1 MNKNK
6 IAAWVFVAVIAVI
19 AIAIAPG
26 VSNRINDWLGKDA
39 GPAVTESQPAGSES
53 AAPGQQASAPETGME
68 KPATATEP
76 GKAPAATTATEA
88 RPTAKESAAQTQPA
102 ASGEETA
109 PAGDMASVP
118 ENRAVEASQVPPVT
132 IPTFGLLRVEPDGST
147 VIAGQAGANAD
158 IEILSGSKMI
168 ASAHAAPNGDFVAV
182 LDTPLAPGDYEL
194 VLRATEANGDV
205 AMSKET
211 AIISVPEKGH
221 EGELLA
227 LVEQPG
233 EASRLINVPKPAEPG
248 GNAGSRAA
256 QSAEQPAPA
265 AAPEGE
271 TPAAPQGTEVASAP
285 AADAAKT
292 TGEAGEK
299 PADIRIEAVEIDAG
313 TIFVA
318 GAAKPGAQVRVYANE
333 ILLGDTTAGPNGRFL
348 VEVKRDLPVGDYI
361 IRADVIDPAT
371 GDVLARAAVPF
382 TRSEGEH
389 LSAVASDTPVAGET
403 PPAAPGAAGGTAG
416 EEQQSAA
423 LSVPESATVLPDG
436 PPKVPE
442 GITVTGHL
450 RRTNSSVIIRRGDTL
465 WHISRRVYG
474 KGIRYTTIYL
484 ANQDQIKDPDMIW
497 PGQIFALPEKSGG

>member
-6 IAAWVFVAVIAVI
+6 IAAWVFVAVVAIVGIAS
-19 AIAIAPG
+19 APG
-26 VSNRINDWLGKDA
+26 VSNRINDWLGKDT
-39 GPAVTESQPAGSES
+39 GPAVTETQPAGGETAASAQQQA
-53 AAPGQQASAPETGME
+53 AAPGTGTDE
-68 KPATATEP
+68 S
-76 GKAPAATTATEA
+76 AATTATEA
-88 RPTAKESAAQTQPA
+88 RPTATEPAAQTPA
-102 ASGEETA
+102 AEGEA
-109 PAGDMASVP
+109 PAQEMASVP

-132 IPTFGLLRVEPDGST
+132 IPSFGLLRVEPDGST

-158 IEILSGSKMI
+158 IEILSGTKKI
-168 ASAHAAPNGDFVAV
+168 ASAHAASNGDFVAV

-194 VLRATEANGDV
+194 VLRSTEANGDV

-233 EASRLINVPKPAEPG
+233 EASRLINVPKPEEPG
-248 GNAGSRAA
+248 GNAEAQAG
-256 QSAEQPAPA
+256 QSAEQPASA
-265 AAPEGE
+265 ASGE
-271 TPAAPQGTEVASAP
+271 TKVASAP
-285 AADAAKT
+285 ATDAAKT
-292 TGEAGEK
+292 PGEAGEK

-371 GDVLARAAVPF
+371 GDVVARAAVPF

-389 LSAVASDTPVAGET
+389 LAAVASDTPVSGET
-403 PPAAPGAAGGTAG
+403 PPASSGTSGGTAG
-416 EEQQSAA
+416 EGQQSAA
-423 LSVPESATVLPDG
+423 SSVPGSATALPDG

-465 WHISRRVYG
+465 WHISRRIYG